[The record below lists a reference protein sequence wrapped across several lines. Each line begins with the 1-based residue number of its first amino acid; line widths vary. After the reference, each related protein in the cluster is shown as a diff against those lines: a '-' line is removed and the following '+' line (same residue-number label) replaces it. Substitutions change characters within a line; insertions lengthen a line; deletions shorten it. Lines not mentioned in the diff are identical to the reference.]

1 MAYDA
6 ALVSLHLAT
15 LLLEQGRNA
24 EVRKLAEQM
33 LWIFQ
38 DKKIHREALAS
49 LTIFCEASRR
59 TLSPSIWPA
68 RH

>member
-1 MAYDA
+1 
-6 ALVSLHLAT
+6 
-15 LLLEQGRNA
+15 LLEQGRNA